1 MLISDRLIGTTCLG
15 MYELIKEM
23 NLTQGQPGD
32 MQHSV
37 EISSRRA
44 VGWPVVSG
52 KLKVENEHDD
62 QAIFILHWNH
72 IYHTVETHSCRDKE
86 T

>member
-1 MLISDRLIGTTCLG
+1 
-15 MYELIKEM
+15 
-23 NLTQGQPGD
+23 

-37 EISSRRA
+37 EFSSRRA
-44 VGWPVVSG
+44 VGWSVVSG

-62 QAIFILHWNH
+62 QTIFILYWNH

-86 T
+86 TLARIEEGIVTFCFDTHLPSFPLREN